1 MRSITSCCHVW
12 SLAQVL
18 SNGSVMLGYRA
29 GGDTMAA
36 GDAGIGMA
44 FAPSWNS
51 SFERRAGYDG
61 MLFGALLAT
70 Y

>member
-1 MRSITSCCHVW
+1 
-12 SLAQVL
+12 
-18 SNGSVMLGYRA
+18 MLGYRA

-70 Y
+70 YSLMELLCWLCVAQSI